1 MNTCANYCLDHDY
14 LKMVLVSDIH
24 LIHEGDGEG
33 LSRKFIAN
41 KELPNTLE
49 LFSQIVND
57 EIKPDLVID
66 LGDRIID
73 LNKEYD
79 IEHTQQVFQAVDGSV
94 NCPVFHVDG
103 NHDIINLSKEEL
115 SEFFHS
121 PMLPY
126 STTFN
131 GWKLIFIDSHDPM
144 IKKCGGQLSENQLEW
159 LTHEMNCDSLPKIVF
174 SHHPLNQH
182 YVDRNLCIPSKFYP
196 LMILQNKEEVKSILE
211 NGKNFVAHASG
222 HLHFWGLRST
232 NHGTYIV
239 NPPLSVLY
247 PNNESTPGYF
257 MEVYLWKEG
266 RVDCLVHSVNPRR
279 VEGSFTNR

>member
-1 MNTCANYCLDHDY
+1 MDTCTDICLDHDY
-14 LKMVLVSDIH
+14 LKFVLVSDIH
-24 LIHEGDGEG
+24 LIHDGDGEG
-33 LSRKFIAN
+33 LSRKFTTN
-41 KELPNTLE
+41 KKLPTTLE
-49 LFSQIVND
+49 LFSKIVND
-57 EIKPDLVID
+57 EIKPDFVVD

-79 IEHTQQVFQAVDGSV
+79 IEHTLQVFQAVDGSV

-115 SEFFHS
+115 SELLHN
-121 PMLPY
+121 PILPY
-126 STTFN
+126 STVYN
-131 GWKLIFIDSHDPM
+131 RWKLIFIDSHDPM
-144 IKKCGGQLSENQLEW
+144 INKCGGQLSESQLQW
-159 LTHEMNCDSLPKIVF
+159 LSNEMNCDNLPKIVF

-182 YVDRNLCIPSKFYP
+182 YVDRNLCIPAKFYP

-211 NGKNFVAHASG
+211 HGKNFVAHASG
-222 HLHFWGLRST
+222 HLHFWGLKST
-232 NHGTYIV
+232 ENGTYIV

-257 MEVYLWKEG
+257 MEVNVWKDG

-279 VEGSFTNR
+279 VEGSFSNR